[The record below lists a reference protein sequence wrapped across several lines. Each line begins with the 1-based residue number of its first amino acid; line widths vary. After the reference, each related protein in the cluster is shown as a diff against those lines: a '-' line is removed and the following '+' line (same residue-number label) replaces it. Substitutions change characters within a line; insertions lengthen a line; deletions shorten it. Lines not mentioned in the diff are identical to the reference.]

1 MIGIIKGVFHIHRRG
16 VNFHSRVLI
25 VSMEGDSYEQ
35 IP

>member
-1 MIGIIKGVFHIHRRG
+1 MIGIIKGVFHIHRRD
-16 VNFHSRVLI
+16 VIFHSRVLM